1 MLPAP
6 YLLVSQRLL
15 LAALREVNW
24 AVKQCSGRNAHVIQP
39 LLQRWPQPL
48 PQRWGEQLRVEAI
61 PAVPSWFSCKQSHTS
76 SILINQFLYWYLDM
90 FLVDESG
97 AYNSWDFVFY
107 LTLGICGTTCY
118 PFKWKAEFNL
128 ETPHCYADDE
138 WWSGGWISKTL
149 PKDLSWEGSSVSG
162 CRGYPLYVKRK
173 GGNSDIF

>member
-1 MLPAP
+1 MPFQLLHPDFPA
-6 YLLVSQRLL
+6 
-15 LAALREVNW
+15 NT
-24 AVKQCSGRNAHVIQP
+24 
-39 LLQRWPQPL
+39 
-48 PQRWGEQLRVEAI
+48 
-61 PAVPSWFSCKQSHTS
+61 SHTS

-138 WWSGGWISKTL
+138 WWSGGWISKTP
-149 PKDLSWEGSSVSG
+149 PKRSFMRRKFSVWLQRVYIVCEEKRRRFWYFLVFQSWPPHFIIDTFCNLRS
-162 CRGYPLYVKRK
+162 KF
-173 GGNSDIF
+173 I